1 MNFSG
6 FFGNEPAKETLS
18 RLLTEGR
25 FPQALV
31 LQGESGCGKRTLA
44 RRIAQALV
52 CTGGSKPCGAC
63 SACQKSMN
71 GGHPDVLFVDGGD
84 KPRSFGVDLVRMVR
98 SDARIRPNEADRKVY
113 ILAQAHNMTEQAQNA
128 LLKIL
133 EEPPGY
139 AVFLLTCESA
149 QQLLPTVRSRA
160 VTVTLGGVGEAD
172 ALRACALLCPNVEQA
187 QLKDAFRMFDGNI
200 GRMAASLA
208 DGDVLRAQRLSEAVL
223 PAITD
228 SSETALLKATA
239 PLVTD
244 RGLCRAVCAL
254 LRTRFI
260 AGMAAR
266 DEALAAQFS
275 PAQCARCSEVL
286 TDTLHALDRYAN
298 QSLTVTL
305 LCALLRRAAG
315 K

>member
-1 MNFSG
+1 
-6 FFGNEPAKETLS
+6 
-18 RLLTEGR
+18 
-25 FPQALV
+25 
-31 LQGESGCGKRTLA
+31 
-44 RRIAQALV
+44 
-52 CTGGSKPCGAC
+52 
-63 SACQKSMN
+63 MN

-160 VTVTLGGVGEAD
+160 VTISLGGVGEAD
-172 ALRACALLCPNVEQA
+172 ALRACALLCPNIPQA
-187 QLKDAFRMFDGNI
+187 QMKDAFRMFDGNI
-200 GRMAASLA
+200 GQMASSLT
-208 DGDVLRAQRLSEAVL
+208 DGNVLRAQALCDAML
-223 PAITD
+223 DAIPV
-228 SSETALLKATA
+228 SSETALLKAAA
-239 PLVTD
+239 PLIGD

-260 AGMAAR
+260 AGMAKDNEMGAH
-266 DEALAAQFS
+266 FT
-275 PAQCARCSEVL
+275 PTQCARCADAL

-298 QSLTVTL
+298 QHLTVTL
-305 LCALLRRAAG
+305 LCTAIRQAVG